1 MMLATLDD
9 PGLQRRFAQ
18 IDQDNPAVWS
28 LFVRFTFDRIQRG
41 FRNYSSDAVLHR
53 VRWETALP
61 LEDGSGFKIN
71 NNWSPFYARK
81 FHDFY
86 PQHAGFFRTRASVAD
101 AGRVR
106 LGAFAPSFPPPR
118 L

>member
-1 MMLATLDD
+1 MSALDD
-9 PGLQRRFAQ
+9 PGLQRRFAD
-18 IDQDNPAVWS
+18 IDRANPNVWS
-28 LFVRFTFDRIQRG
+28 LFVRLTFDRIHRG

-53 VRWETALP
+53 VRWETAVP

-81 FHDFY
+81 FHDAY

-101 AGRVR
+101 AGRVH
-106 LGAFAPSFPPPR
+106 PSVSTPQYPR
-118 L
+118 H